1 MLANRRAYLPGGEM
15 SELSACYDKDPDMV
29 FRNIGGEMILVP
41 IRRRTADLESIY
53 TLNET
58 GVRIW
63 ELIDGQRTLGEII
76 EVLVQEFKVTAE
88 EAEADL
94 SEFVAYLEEIQAVRK
109 A

>member
-1 MLANRRAYLPGGEM
+1 MDYLERRYR
-15 SELSACYDKDPDMV
+15 KDPDMI
-29 FRNIGGEMILVP
+29 FRDIEGEMILVP

-58 GVRIW
+58 GSRIW
-63 ELIDGQRTLGEII
+63 ELIDGQHTLREIRDTI
-76 EVLVQEFKVTAE
+76 VQEYEITPK

-94 SEFVAYLEEIQAVRK
+94 TEFMAYLEEIEAVEK

>member
-1 MLANRRAYLPGGEM
+1 MDYLERHY
-15 SELSACYDKDPDMV
+15 EKDPDMV
-29 FRNIGGEMILVP
+29 FRDIEGEMILVP

-58 GVRIW
+58 GSRIW
-63 ELIDGQRTLGEII
+63 ELIDGQHTLR
-76 EVLVQEFKVTAE
+76 EVRDVIVQEYDVTPE

-94 SEFVAYLEEIQAVRK
+94 VELMAYLEEIEAVEK

>member
-1 MLANRRAYLPGGEM
+1 MDYLERRYE
-15 SELSACYDKDPDMV
+15 KDPDMV
-29 FRNIGGEMILVP
+29 FRDIEGEMILVP

-58 GVRIW
+58 GSRIW
-63 ELIDGQRTLGEII
+63 ELIDGQHTLR
-76 EVLVQEFKVTAE
+76 EVRDVIVQEYDVTPE

-94 SEFVAYLEEIQAVRK
+94 VELMAYLEEIEAVEK

>member
-1 MLANRRAYLPGGEM
+1 MDYLERRYA
-15 SELSACYDKDPDMV
+15 KDPNMV
-29 FRNIGGEMILVP
+29 FRDIEGEMILVP

-58 GVRIW
+58 GSRIW
-63 ELIDGQRTLGEII
+63 ELIDGQHTLREIRDI
-76 EVLVQEFKVTAE
+76 IAQEYEVTPE

-94 SEFVAYLEEIQAVRK
+94 AEFMAYLEEIEAVEK

>member
-1 MLANRRAYLPGGEM
+1 MDYLERRYN
-15 SELSACYDKDPDMV
+15 KDPNMV
-29 FRNIGGEMILVP
+29 FRDIEGEMILVP

-58 GVRIW
+58 GSRIW
-63 ELIDGQRTLGEII
+63 ELIDGQHSLREIRDI
-76 EVLVQEFKVTAE
+76 IVREYDVKPE

-94 SEFVAYLEEIQAVRK
+94 AEFMAYLEETEAVEK

>member
-1 MLANRRAYLPGGEM
+1 MDYPERRYE
-15 SELSACYDKDPDMV
+15 KDPDMI
-29 FRNIGGEMILVP
+29 FRDIEGEMILVP

-58 GVRIW
+58 GSRIW
-63 ELIDGQRTLGEII
+63 ELIDGQHTLREIQDI
-76 EVLVQEFKVTAE
+76 IVQEYDVTPE

-94 SEFVAYLEEIQAVRK
+94 AEFMAYLEEIEAVEV